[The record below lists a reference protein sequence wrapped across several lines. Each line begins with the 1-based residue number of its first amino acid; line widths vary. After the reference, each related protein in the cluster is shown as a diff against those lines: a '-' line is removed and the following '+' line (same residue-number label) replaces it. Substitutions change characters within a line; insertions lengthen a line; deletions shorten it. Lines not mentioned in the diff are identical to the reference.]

1 MSPNTSSN
9 TLFLAILAA
18 HGVLAGERG
27 PIFDSPLDGSGKGGR
42 PEAWLLAAKEADTPQ
57 SMDALFDLEPVRGTP
72 HKATAE
78 KTENAA
84 PAFRDALFGL
94 EPKSEKPA
102 AEAPPASRAELFTDA
117 PFSAPKP
124 ETSEQTWHG
133 FARAE
138 LAYAYGTPE
147 HWTKTLGRLQVG
159 TQGRGDGFKW
169 KATARLDYNPVYDL
183 TDHYPKAVS
192 DDQRVELEIRETY
205 MDFTAGAWDWRVGR
219 QHVVWGEMVGLFFA
233 DVVSAKDLREF
244 VLPDF
249 QTLRVPQWTARA
261 EYFGDGFHAELIWIP
276 FPSYD
281 RIGKPGA
288 DFYPYPPT
296 PPGVTAVFAS
306 ESKPGISL
314 GNTNYGARLSK
325 LIDGWDLSGFYYRS
339 TDAAATFYRNILA
352 GPVFSYHPRHDR
364 IWQAGGTLA
373 KDLGPFVLKGE
384 AIYTDGRN
392 YNVVNFTDPDGVVAQ
407 DTVDWVLGFDFN
419 PDGDTRINTQL
430 FQRIYLDHDPD
441 IIPEQ
446 HENGVS
452 LLVNR
457 KFGHAWEG
465 EVLLIASLNRTDW
478 LLRPKASW
486 NFQPNWTLGMGVD
499 VFHGPVTGLF
509 GRFNSQDR
517 LWAELR
523 YDF

>member
-1 MSPNTSSN
+1 MSPKRSSN
-9 TLFLAILAA
+9 ILA
-18 HGVLAGERG
+18 LAAA
-27 PIFDSPLDGSGKGGR
+27 LAVQGGYAAE
-42 PEAWLLAAKEADTPQ
+42 PGTIQLLAAKEAETPQ
-57 SMDALFDLEPVRGTP
+57 SMDALFDIEPAKAVPKTP
-72 HKATAE
+72 GVE
-78 KTENAA
+78 KPEKVGDPA
-84 PAFRDALFGL
+84 PTSSDALFGL
-94 EPKSEKPA
+94 EPKADKAA
-102 AEAPPASRAELFTDA
+102 AETPPTSRAELFSDA
-117 PFSAPKP
+117 KP
-124 ETSEQTWHG
+124 AMPAAEERLVWHG

-138 LAYAYGTPE
+138 LAYTYGAPE
-147 HWTKTLGRLQVG
+147 HWSKTLGRWQLG

-183 TDHYPKAVS
+183 TDHYPKSVR
-192 DDQRVELEIRETY
+192 DDQRAELEIRETY
-205 MDFTAGAWDWRVGR
+205 LDFTAGAWDWRVGR

-249 QTLRVPQWTARA
+249 QTLRIPQWTARA
-261 EYFGDGFHAELIWIP
+261 EYFGDAFHAELIWIP

-306 ESKPGISL
+306 EAKPGISL
-314 GNTNYGARLSK
+314 GNTNYGVRMSK

-339 TDAAATFYRNILA
+339 TDAAATFYRNIA
-352 GPVFSYHPRHDR
+352 GPVFTYHPRHDR

-384 AIYTDGRN
+384 AIYTDGRKF
-392 YNVVNFTDPDGVVAQ
+392 NVLNITDPDGVVTQ

-430 FQRIYLDHDPD
+430 FQRIYLDHEAD

-446 HENGVS
+446 HENGAS

-457 KFGHAWEG
+457 KFGRGWEG

-478 LLRPKASW
+478 LLRPKTTW

-499 VFHGPVTGLF
+499 VFHGPATGLL

-517 LWAELR
+517 VWAELR

>member
-1 MSPNTSSN
+1 MSPKRSSN
-9 TLFLAILAA
+9 ILMLTAALAA
-18 HGVLAGERG
+18 QVGHADEPG
-27 PIFDSPLDGSGKGGR
+27 SPL
-42 PEAWLLAAKEADTPQ
+42 LLAANGADKPQ
-57 SMDALFDLEPVRGTP
+57 SLDALFDLEPA
-72 HKATAE
+72 K
-78 KTENAA
+78 AA
-84 PAFRDALFGL
+84 PGAPKMEKAEQAAGPATDSRDALFGI
-94 EPKSEKPA
+94 EPK
-102 AEAPPASRAELFTDA
+102 AETPPASRAELFADA
-117 PFSAPKP
+117 KPAAPVAEEKP
-124 ETSEQTWHG
+124 AWHG

-138 LAYAYGTPE
+138 LAYTYGAPE
-147 HWTKTLGRLQVG
+147 HWSKTLGRLQVG

-296 PPGVTAVFAS
+296 PPGIPAVFAS
-306 ESKPGISL
+306 ESKPGISP
-314 GNTNYGARLSK
+314 GNTNYGVRLSK
-325 LIDGWDLSGFYYRS
+325 LIEGWDLSGFYYRS
-339 TDAAATFYRNILA
+339 TDSTATFYRNILA

-373 KDLGPFVLKGE
+373 KDLGSLVLKGE
-384 AIYTDGRN
+384 AIYTDGRK
-392 YNVVNFTDPDGVVAQ
+392 YNVVNFTDPDGVVTQ
-407 DTVDWVLGFDFN
+407 DTVDWVLGLDFN

-430 FQRIYLDHDPD
+430 FQRIYLEHDAD
-441 IIPEQ
+441 IVPEQ
-446 HENGVS
+446 HENGAS

-457 KFGHAWEG
+457 KFGRGWEG
-465 EVLLIASLNRTDW
+465 ELLFIASLDRTDW
-478 LLRPKASW
+478 LLRPKAVW

-499 VFHGPVTGLF
+499 VFHGPATGLF
-509 GRFNSQDR
+509 GRFNNLDR